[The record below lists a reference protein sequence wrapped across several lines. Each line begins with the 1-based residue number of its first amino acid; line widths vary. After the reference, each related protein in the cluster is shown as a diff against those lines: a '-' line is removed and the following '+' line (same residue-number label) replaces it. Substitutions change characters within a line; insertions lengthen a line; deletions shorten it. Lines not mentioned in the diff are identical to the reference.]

1 MCNMNKISFH
11 NFSWRVISFRI
22 LVNIV
27 ILGLLAFSAYAV
39 VMVVDR
45 STKPDANSTFWRK
58 NEIAVVM
65 SIITMVFPFL
75 FEILG
80 FLEQYHPRKQLRLQ
94 LAR

>member
-1 MCNMNKISFH
+1 MN
-11 NFSWRVISFRI
+11 I
-22 LVNIV
+22 L
-27 ILGLLAFSAYAV
+27 ILGLLAFSVFAV

-45 STKPDANSTFWRK
+45 STQPDVNSSFWRK
-58 NEIAVVM
+58 SETPVVM